1 MDVPGGECKVQCCKK
16 QYCIGTWNVT
26 SINQGKLDVVKWEM
40 TKASIN
46 ILGISELK
54 WTGEFNLGDHYIYY
68 YGQESYRRNGVPTPH
83 NLQKSPNAVFGC
95 NPKNDKMISVHFQ
108 GKPISS

>member
-54 WTGEFNLGDHYIYY
+54 LEWGNLIQMTILSITVGKNPLQKWI
-68 YGQESYRRNGVPTPH
+68 SPH
-83 NLQKSPNAVFGC
+83 SQQKSPKCSAW
-95 NPKNDKMISVHFQ
+95 VHFR
-108 GKPISS
+108 K